1 MGQNISNLV
10 NRTWNLFK
18 GLLGNDFA
26 GHVKLIYL
34 LNNNN
39 KKEWMD

>member
-1 MGQNISNLV
+1 MGQTISNLM
-10 NRTWNLFK
+10 NKTRNLFK

-34 LNNNN
+34 LS
-39 KKEWMD
+39 K